1 MIFNRPWIIFVQ
13 FVSSFLFA
21 FTAWIRF
28 AEALK
33 LWDFLK
39 SLPLAV
45 SPLYQVLSGLV
56 WGVAG
61 LWICYLVWRGSSKAP
76 AALRILS
83 VTFALYYWIDQFLVM
98 TSEIRLTNWIFT
110 GSLTIILVLLVFL
123 SLKPAVVKD
132 FYGEKYE
139 QEK

>member
-1 MIFNRPWIIFVQ
+1 MIFNRPWIVFVQ
-13 FVSSFLFA
+13 FISGLIFA
-21 FTAWIRF
+21 FAAWIRF
-28 AEALK
+28 VEALK

-39 SLPLAV
+39 GLPLAV
-45 SPLYQVLSGLV
+45 PPLYQAVTGFI

-61 LWICYLVWRGSSKAP
+61 LLVCYLVWRGSSKAP
-76 AALRILS
+76 ASLRILS

-98 TSEIRLTNWIFT
+98 TSEIRQTNWIFT
-110 GSLTIILVLLVFL
+110 GSLTVISVLLVFL

-132 FYGEKYE
+132 FYGERHE